1 MAEIRSTYRPIPK
14 GKSAGSYVKP
24 EELEH
29 MLDEYYM
36 VRGWS
41 EEGIPTKAKL
51 AALDLEEIG
60 KEIGAGH

>member
-1 MAEIRSTYRPIPK
+1 MHDPIPK

-36 VRGWS
+36 ARGWS
-41 EEGIPTKAKL
+41 KEGIPTKAKL
-51 AALDLEEIG
+51 AALDLEDIAE
-60 KEIGAGH
+60 ELGAGH